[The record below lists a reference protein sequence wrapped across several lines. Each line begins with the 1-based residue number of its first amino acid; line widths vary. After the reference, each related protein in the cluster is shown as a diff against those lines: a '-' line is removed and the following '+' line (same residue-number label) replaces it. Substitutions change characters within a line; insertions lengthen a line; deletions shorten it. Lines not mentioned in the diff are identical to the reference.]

1 MLAGGVRGFFFQ
13 RLVATL
19 ATLLV
24 MSLVIFVAER
34 ASGDPRTH
42 LLGETATQAD
52 YNELGRRLGLDQ
64 PLAIQY
70 VLFLQQL
77 AVGDFGTSIS
87 QHRGTLDLVLER
99 APATM
104 VLATFA
110 FLFAVVIGVGLG
122 ILTAVK
128 RGTVVDQLVQVIA
141 LTGQAMPA
149 FWLGIMLILVFA
161 VNLRWLPP
169 SGQREW
175 NSFLLP
181 GITLGWYF
189 VAANLR
195 LVRSS
200 MLDSLNTEYIK
211 MARAKGLRWHTVIF
225 KHALRNALIAPLTF
239 AGVMLG
245 NLITGSLVVET
256 VFAWPGL
263 GQLALQAVFAS
274 DYPLLQGIV
283 IVFTV
288 LYIGAALI
296 VDVLYAYLD
305 PRVRFA

>member
-1 MLAGGVRGFFFQ
+1 VRQFLIR

-34 ASGDPRTH
+34 VGGDPRSH
-42 LLGETATQAD
+42 LLGETATRED
-52 YNELGRRLGLDQ
+52 YAKLGVQLGLDQ
-64 PLAIQY
+64 PLYVQY
-70 VLFLQQL
+70 GIFLRQL
-77 AVGDFGTSIS
+77 LVGDFGTSVS
-87 QHRGTLDLVLER
+87 EHRRTFDLILERIPPTLVL
-99 APATM
+99 AA
-104 VLATFA
+104 FA
-110 FLFAVVIGVGLG
+110 FVFAVVLGVGFG
-122 ILTAVK
+122 VLTAVR
-128 RGTVVDQLVQVIA
+128 RGTWIDHVVQLVA

-149 FWLGIMLILVFA
+149 FWLGIMLIFVFA
-161 VNLRWLPP
+161 VGLHWLPP
-169 SGQREW
+169 SGQQEW

-181 GITLGWYF
+181 GVTLGWYF

-200 MLDSLNTEYIK
+200 MLDALNAEYIK
-211 MARAKGLRWHTVIF
+211 MARAKGLPWRLVVL
-225 KHALRNALIAPLTF
+225 KHALRNALIVPLTF

-245 NLITGSLVVET
+245 NLVTGALVVET

-288 LYIGAALI
+288 LYMGAALL
-296 VDVLYAYLD
+296 VDLLYAYLD
-305 PRVRFA
+305 PRVRYV